1 MSGQETAAGPAAGGA
16 EALPRRVILVAFS
29 GLMLGMLLAALDQT
43 IVATALPT
51 IVGDLGGLD
60 HLSWVVTAYLLA
72 STVSTPLWGKLGDL
86 YGRKFL
92 FQGAIVLFLAASAL
106 AGLSHSMG
114 ELIGFRALQGLGGG
128 GLLVTAQSI
137 IGDLVPPRDRGRYQ
151 GVFGAVFGL
160 ASVAG
165 PLLGG
170 FFVDSLSWRWV
181 FYVNLPVGAVALV
194 VTTLVLRQPERHLQH
209 TIDYLGTMLLGGAAT
224 CLVLLTTFG
233 GTTYPWR
240 SWQIAALGVGA
251 ALLLAG
257 FVAVERRAAEPVLP
271 LGLFRSRVFSVAGAV
286 SFVIG
291 FALFG
296 AVTFLPLFLQ
306 IVQGASPT
314 ASGLRMLPMMLGLL
328 VTSIASGQLISRWGR
343 YRVFPIAG
351 TAVMALGLLLL
362 SRLEPST
369 SVVRSSLG
377 MLVLGLGLGMVM
389 QVLVLVVQNAVE
401 YRDLGAATS
410 ATTFFRSIGGSFGV
424 ALFGTIFASRL
435 QANLHSLL
443 PSGAAAQLGAAG
455 TSLQPSQLSGLP
467 AAVRS
472 GVELAY
478 SNSIQSVFRSALPVA
493 LLGFLLALLLPER
506 PLRRTAEAT
515 GLGETFAMPASPS
528 SLEEIQRALSV
539 LARKES
545 HRAIYQSLAAKAGIR
560 LDPAACWLLL
570 RVGEHEGSDTEGL
583 ATRLRVPVGALR
595 RHLGRLMGGGLVTLS
610 GEAEPLALTAAG
622 HSTADQL
629 VAARRDC
636 LAEHL
641 AGWSPECRAE
651 AAEFIARLAG
661 DLLSDRKGGELVAG
675 PQGRRLNRSSR

>member
-1 MSGQETAAGPAAGGA
+1 MSEV
-16 EALPRRVILVAFS
+16 EAPPHREILVAFS
-29 GLMLGMLLAALDQT
+29 GLVLGMLLAALDQT

-86 YGRKFL
+86 YGRKPL

-106 AGLSHSMG
+106 AGLSRGMDQ
-114 ELIGFRALQGLGGG
+114 LIAFRALQGLGGG
-128 GLLVTAQSI
+128 GLLVTAQGI
-137 IGDLVPPRDRGRYQ
+137 VGDLVPPRDRGRYQ
-151 GVFGAVFGL
+151 GIFGAVFGL

-170 FFVDSLSWRWV
+170 FFVDNLSWRWV

-194 VTTLVLRQPERHLQH
+194 VTTLVLRQPERRVQH
-209 TIDYLGTMLLGGAAT
+209 TVDYLGTVLLGGAAT

-240 SWQIAALGVGA
+240 SWQIAALGCGVG
-251 ALLLAG
+251 LLLLG
-257 FVAVERRAAEPVLP
+257 FVAAERRAAEPVLP
-271 LGLFRSRVFSVAGAV
+271 LGLFQSRVFSLAGAI
-286 SFVIG
+286 SFVVG
-291 FALFG
+291 FGLFG

-314 ASGLRMLPMMLGLL
+314 VSGLRMLPMMLGLL
-328 VTSIASGQLISRWGR
+328 LTSIASGQLISRRGR

-351 TAVMALGLLLL
+351 TAVLAVGLLLL
-362 SRLEPST
+362 SRLEPSS
-369 SVVRSSLG
+369 SVLRSSLG

-410 ATTFFRSIGGSFGV
+410 ATTFFRSVGGSFGV
-424 ALFGTIFASRL
+424 AVFGTVFASRL

-443 PSGAAAQLGAAG
+443 PASAAAQLGAAG
-455 TSLQPSQLSGLP
+455 TSLQPSQLAGLP

-493 LLGFLLALLLPER
+493 VLGVPPGPAAAGEAPAPHRRGDRQRRDLRDAGLALL
-506 PLRRTAEAT
+506 
-515 GLGETFAMPASPS
+515 
-528 SLEEIQRALSV
+528 
-539 LARKES
+539 
-545 HRAIYQSLAAKAGIR
+545 AGG
-560 LDPAACWLLL
+560 DP
-570 RVGEHEGSDTEGL
+570 
-583 ATRLRVPVGALR
+583 
-595 RHLGRLMGGGLVTLS
+595 
-610 GEAEPLALTAAG
+610 
-622 HSTADQL
+622 
-629 VAARRDC
+629 
-636 LAEHL
+636 
-641 AGWSPECRAE
+641 
-651 AAEFIARLAG
+651 
-661 DLLSDRKGGELVAG
+661 AG
-675 PQGRRLNRSSR
+675 PQRARPQGEPPCRLPEPRRQGRAPAGPCRLLAAAAGRRARGQRRRRARRAPAGAGQGAAAPSRPPDGCRPGHAGGRARAARPDRRRPQRGRSAGRRAPRLPR

>member
-1 MSGQETAAGPAAGGA
+1 MSEVVAPPHR
-16 EALPRRVILVAFS
+16 EILVAFS
-29 GLMLGMLLAALDQT
+29 GLVLGMLLAALDQA

-51 IVGDLGGLD
+51 IAGDLHGLS

-271 LGLFRSRVFSVAGAV
+271 
-286 SFVIG
+286 
-291 FALFG
+291 
-296 AVTFLPLFLQ
+296 
-306 IVQGASPT
+306 
-314 ASGLRMLPMMLGLL
+314 MMLGLL

-410 ATTFFRSIGGSFGV
+410 AMTFFRSIGGSFGV

-443 PSGAAAQLGAAG
+443 PSGAAAQLGDAG

-493 LLGFLLALLLPER
+493 LLGFLLALLLSER

-539 LARKES
+539 LARRES
-545 HRAIYQSLAAKAGIR
+545 HRAVYQSLAARAGIR
-560 LDPAACWLLL
+560 LDPDACWLLL

>member
-1 MSGQETAAGPAAGGA
+1 MSEV
-16 EALPRRVILVAFS
+16 EAPPHREILVAFS
-29 GLMLGMLLAALDQT
+29 GLVLGMLLAALDQT

-86 YGRKFL
+86 YGRKPL

-106 AGLSHSMG
+106 AGLSRGMDQ
-114 ELIGFRALQGLGGG
+114 LIAFRALQGLGGG
-128 GLLVTAQSI
+128 GLLVTAQGI
-137 IGDLVPPRDRGRYQ
+137 VGDLAPPRDRGRYQ
-151 GVFGAVFGL
+151 GIFGAVFGL

-170 FFVDSLSWRWV
+170 FFVDNLSWRWV

-194 VTTLVLRQPERHLQH
+194 VTTLMLRQPERRVQH
-209 TIDYLGTMLLGGAAT
+209 TIDYLGTVLLGGAAT

-240 SWQIAALGVGA
+240 SWQIAALGCGVGS
-251 ALLLAG
+251 LLLG
-257 FVAVERRAAEPVLP
+257 FVAAERRAAEPVLP
-271 LGLFRSRVFSVAGAV
+271 LGLFQSRVFSLAGAI
-286 SFVIG
+286 SFVVG
-291 FALFG
+291 FGLFG

-314 ASGLRMLPMMLGLL
+314 VSGLRMLPMMLGLL
-328 VTSIASGQLISRWGR
+328 FTSIASGQLISRRGR

-351 TAVMALGLLLL
+351 TAVLAVGLLLL
-362 SRLEPST
+362 SRLEPSS
-369 SVVRSSLG
+369 SVLRSSLG

-410 ATTFFRSIGGSFGV
+410 ATTFFRSVGGSFGV
-424 ALFGTIFASRL
+424 AVFGTVFASRL

-443 PSGAAAQLGAAG
+443 PASAAAQLGAAG
-455 TSLQPSQLSGLP
+455 TSLQPSQLAGLP

-493 LLGFLLALLLPER
+493 VLGFLLALLLPER
-506 PLRRTAEAT
+506 PLRPTAGAT
-515 GLGETFAMPASPS
+515 GSGETFAMPASPS

-539 LARKES
+539 LARREN
-545 HRAIYQSLAAKAGIR
+545 HRVVYQSLAAKAGLR

-570 RVGEHEGSDTEGL
+570 RVGEHEGSDADALVE
-583 ATRLRVPVGALR
+583 RLRVPVRALR
-595 RHLGRLMGGGLVTLS
+595 RHLGRLMGAGLVTLA
-610 GEAEPLALTAAG
+610 GEHEPLALTGAG
-622 HSTADQL
+622 HSAVDQL

-636 LAEHL
+636 LAEQL
-641 AGWSPECRAE
+641 ADWSPECRAE
-651 AAEFIARLAG
+651 AAEFIARLAS
-661 DLLSDRKGGELVAG
+661 DLLSDPTGKGGELVAG
-675 PQGRRLNRSSR
+675 SHGRRLTRSAR